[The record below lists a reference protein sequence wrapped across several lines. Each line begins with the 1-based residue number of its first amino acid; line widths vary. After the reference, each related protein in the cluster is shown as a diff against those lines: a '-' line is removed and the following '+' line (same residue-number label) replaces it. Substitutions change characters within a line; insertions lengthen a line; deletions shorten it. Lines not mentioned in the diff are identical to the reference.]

1 MFASKDQFFTRSS
14 AGYQLTR
21 SLRFRS
27 SASAYLNRTFGTPT
41 STTIWTWSAWVKR
54 GGLGGTYRLFGASTS
69 TYLTFNSSDQLN
81 LTLNGVS
88 AATSTAVFRDPSSWY
103 HVVYQQNG
111 SAQTIYVNNSSVA
124 TGTTAASIFNTA
136 IAHQIA
142 ATNTTNYFDGYLA
155 EINFIDGQALTPS
168 SFGQSD
174 ATTGVWVPK
183 KYTGTYGNNGF
194 YLPFTDTSSTTNLV
208 KDSSGN
214 ANNWTPNNISLT
226 AGATYDSMIDVPYCT
241 GQINGT
247 QPSGNYPVGNPVQGN
262 GSTFSTGNLTWN
274 AVTTSGPA
282 VSTMVLPNT
291 GKWYW
296 EVTVSTVAEMT
307 VGLQS
312 ITNLAY
318 SARTGYYR
326 AGGASTGIVIEGTL
340 QTYAP
345 ASYTN
350 GDVISVAFNAD
361 SSQIT
366 WYKNNV
372 QQGGPFSLTSVTNLV
387 PVIVQASGA
396 GTCTGTVNFGQQPFT
411 YSIPSGYKALCAPNL
426 ASPTIKNGAGYM
438 AATTYT
444 GTGASQ
450 SVANTA
456 SGASL
461 SFQPDLVWIK
471 SRSAATNNNLFDAIR
486 GTTNYLISNSTA
498 ANASNANTLT
508 AFNSNGFTVGTDAS
522 SIGVNVSAA
531 TYVGWQWLA
540 GAGTTS
546 SNTSGSITST
556 VCVNTTSGF
565 SVVTYTGTGANA
577 TVGHGLGVALNMV
590 IVKRRDTTGNW
601 GTWHTSIA
609 NTNYLLLNTTAAS
622 TSGTTYW
629 NSTSPTSSVFSIGTS
644 TDVNANTG
652 TYVAYCFAPIAGYS
666 AFGSYTGNGSSD
678 GPFVYCGFRPAFVMY
693 KNITTAADWV
703 ILDKNRPGYNVIGGN
718 LYPDL
723 AAAEDTQTKADFV
736 SNGFKIRVDSTSG
749 NTNSTSNV
757 YIYAAFAE
765 NPFNYS
771 NAR

>member
-1 MFASKDQFFTRSS
+1 MFASKDQFFTRASA
-14 AGYQLTR
+14 AGYLLTR
-21 SLRFRS
+21 SLRFRA

-41 STTIWTWSAWVKR
+41 STTIWTWSAWLKR

-69 TYLTFNSSDQLN
+69 TYLTFNTSDQIN

-103 HVVYQQNG
+103 HIVYQQNG

-136 IAHQIA
+136 ISHQIA
-142 ATNTTNYFDGYLA
+142 AANTTNYFDGYLG

-168 SFGQSD
+168 SFGQTD
-174 ATTGVWVPK
+174 TATGVWVPK

-194 YLPFTDTSSTTNLV
+194 YLPLTDTSSTTNLV

-226 AGATYDSMIDVPYCT
+226 AGTTYDSMIDVPYCT
-241 GQINGT
+241 GQIGGT
-247 QPSGNYPVGNPVQGN
+247 QPSGNYCVMNPLDCGSALLTNGNLKFNNN
-262 GSTFSTGNLTWN
+262 GSYLNFARANFG
-274 AVTTSGPA
+274 
-282 VSTMVLPNT
+282 VSS

-296 EVTVSTVAEMT
+296 EYKTTTASANNYALNGITTASVALGTDVTVAST
-307 VGLQS
+307 S
-312 ITNLAY
+312 Y
-318 SARTGYYR
+318 GYYAR
-326 AGGASTGIVIEGTL
+326 NGNKYAAGTGSAYGTA
-340 QTYAP
+340 Y
-345 ASYTN
+345 
-350 GDVISVAFNAD
+350 D
-361 SSQIT
+361 SSNVIGVALDLSSNTIT
-366 WYKNNV
+366 FYRDNV
-372 QQGGPFSLTSVTNLV
+372 SQGAISIAANTYFPYATDQSTTDYSNF
-387 PVIVQASGA
+387 
-396 GTCTGTVNFGQQPFT
+396 NFGQQPFVYT
-411 YSIPSGYKALCAPNL
+411 PPSGFKALCAPNL
-426 ASPTIKNGAGYM
+426 AAPTIANGAGYM

-444 GTGASQ
+444 GTGASL
-450 SVANTA
+450 SVTNTVG
-456 SGASL
+456 ST
-461 SFQPDLVWIK
+461 SFKPDLVWIK
-471 SRSAATNNNLFDAIR
+471 SRSAATNHNLFDAIR

-546 SNTSGSITST
+546 SNTNGSITST

-577 TVGHGLGVALNMV
+577 TVGHGLGVALNMI

-601 GTWHTSIA
+601 GVWHTSIA
-609 NTNYLLLNTTAAS
+609 NTNYLLLNSTAAS
-622 TSGTTYW
+622 ASGTTYW

-666 AFGSYTGNGSSD
+666 AFGSYTGNASTD
-678 GPFVYCGFRPAFVMY
+678 GPFVYCGFRPKFVLTKMSSAAGGSWV
-693 KNITTAADWV
+693 IQDDVRTAA
-703 ILDKNRPGYNVIGGN
+703 YNPADGRLVAESN
-718 LYPDL
+718 
-723 AAAEDTQTKADFV
+723 AAEDTSGIDLLA
-736 SNGFKIRVDSTSG
+736 NGFKIRNTSVSQNNDT
-749 NTNSTSNV
+749 NTR
-757 YIYAAFAE
+757 IYAAFAE
-765 NPFNYS
+765 NPFNYA